1 MTVMSASP
9 KTKIT
14 KEQIA
19 IIRKSICPGIKDD
32 DLALFV
38 SRCETTGLDPIAR
51 QIYAVYLKGKMSVQ
65 TSIDGFRLV
74 AQRTG
79 RYAGQSPVMWCGRD
93 GQWADVWV
101 DDKHPPYAARA
112 GVYIIGIPEPTT
124 AVARWSEYV
133 QKNRE
138 GQINTQWAKMPTL
151 MIAKCAEALALRKAF
166 PAELSGLYTT
176 DEMAQAQP
184 QTPPPAKPPIPQ
196 KTFIGNK
203 EVQKISALVTEHM
216 ERVVDSVDKCREYAH
231 RVKWNKTDGYAGL
244 SIGQYEALTHLLRED
259 LKKTTTDSNKTGE
272 QTQLT

>member
-1 MTVMSASP
+1 MSAAP

-19 IIRKSICPGIKDD
+19 IIRKSVCPGIKDD

-51 QIYAVYLKGKMSVQ
+51 QIYAVYMGGKMSIQV
-65 TSIDGFRLV
+65 SIDGFRLV

-93 GQWADVWV
+93 GKWADVWV
-101 DDKHPPYAARA
+101 DDKHPPYAARV
-112 GVYIIGIPEPTT
+112 GVHIIGGVEPTT
-124 AVARWSEYV
+124 AVAKWCEYA
-133 QKNRE
+133 QTNRQ
-138 GQINTQWAKMPTL
+138 GQPSGQWAKMPSL
-151 MIAKCAEALALRKAF
+151 MLAKCAESLALRKAF

-176 DEMAQAQP
+176 DEMAQAQEQP
-184 QTPPPAKPPIPQ
+184 QTPPPVKPPTPQ
-196 KTFIGNK
+196 KTFIGNN
-203 EVQKISALVTEHM
+203 EVQKISTLVAEHM
-216 ERVVDSVDKCREYAH
+216 EQIPDAADKCREYAH

-244 SIGQYEALTHLLRED
+244 SIGQYEALTYLLRED
-259 LKKTTTDSNKTGE
+259 LKNAIADSNKTGE